1 MLREVINHMTASG
14 LLLLLFHPSSFITHP
29 LADMFLLQANTTAL
43 FSVADLQLIAPELI
57 LTVCACIALVMEVVL
72 PYRKSK
78 LIAYFS
84 LIGVGF
90 AGISLGVQY
99 WYLRDVLPLDGFY
112 GMVRIDGFALIFK
125 SIFLVAAAQAIAVS
139 TRYLDIEGEQHGE
152 YYALVLFA
160 TVGMMFLACG
170 YDLISL
176 YISLELMALTFYVLV
191 AFTKREKRSNEAA
204 MKYFLLGAF
213 SSGVLLYGMSLLY
226 GIAGSTNL
234 AEIGRS
240 VAAIAGTVGDSGET
254 VTASL
259 RPMLL
264 LGMIALA
271 AGLFFK
277 IAAVPFHMWAP
288 DAYEGAPTSVTAFLS
303 TGSKAASFALYARI
317 FIEALNTMRAD
328 WAPLLGLVAAIT
340 IMVGNWA
347 AVTQENSKRL
357 LAYSSISNAGYL
369 LLGLVAGNSYGY
381 IGLMIYLLVYT
392 LMNMGAFGIIISLRR
407 RGIIGDNVDDM
418 TGLAHKAP
426 GMAAMMAIFMLSLGG
441 LPMTGGFIG
450 KYFLFG
456 GLLQRGK
463 ADGKTWYYWLAAW
476 AIINTVVSF
485 YYYIRFIKVMYLGD
499 RVADDQPLA
508 LSPALRAALV
518 ASLVGILFI
527 GLYPQPLIEIVQ
539 RLVAPL
545 AALGPLGL
553 K

>member
-1 MLREVINHMTASG
+1 
-14 LLLLLFHPSSFITHP
+14 
-29 LADMFLLQANTTAL
+29 MFLLQANTTAL

-57 LTVCACIALVMEVVL
+57 LTVCACVALVMEVVL
-72 PYRKSK
+72 PYRKTK

-84 LIGVGF
+84 LVGV
-90 AGISLGVQY
+90 ALAALSLGTQY
-99 WYLRDVLPLDGFY
+99 WYMRDALPVDGFY
-112 GMVRIDGFALIFK
+112 GMVRVDGFALVLK
-125 SIFLVAAAQAIAVS
+125 SIFLVAAAQAIAIS

-234 AEIGRS
+234 GEIGRT
-240 VAAIAGTVGDSGET
+240 VATIAATMGDGGQQVSG
-254 VTASL
+254 SL

-317 FIEALNTMRAD
+317 FIEALNSMRAD
-328 WAPLLGLVAAIT
+328 WAPLLGLVAALT

-347 AVTQENSKRL
+347 AVTQDNSKRL

-381 IGLMIYLLVYT
+381 IGLTIYLLVYT

-426 GMAAMMAIFMLSLGG
+426 GMAAMMAVFMLSLGG

-463 ADGKTWYYWLAAW
+463 TDGKTWYYWLAAW

-499 RVADDQPLA
+499 RVADDQPLS
-508 LSPALRAALV
+508 LSPALKAALV

-527 GLYPQPLIEIVQ
+527 GVYPQPLIEIVQ

-545 AALGPLGL
+545 AALGPVGL

>member
-1 MLREVINHMTASG
+1 
-14 LLLLLFHPSSFITHP
+14 
-29 LADMFLLQANTTAL
+29 
-43 FSVADLQLIAPELI
+43 
-57 LTVCACIALVMEVVL
+57 MEVVL

-78 LIAYFS
+78 VIAYFS
-84 LIGVGF
+84 LVGI
-90 AGISLGVQY
+90 ALAAVSLVVQY
-99 WYLRDVLPLDGFY
+99 LSQGGSVNDGFY
-112 GMVRIDGFALIFK
+112 GMIRIDGFALVFQ
-125 SIFLVAAAQAIAVS
+125 SIFLIGAALAIGIS
-139 TRYLDIEGEQHGE
+139 IRYLDIEGEQHGE

-170 YDLISL
+170 FDLISL

-226 GIAGSTNL
+226 GVAGSTNL
-234 AEIGRS
+234 GEIGRA
-240 VAAIAGTVGDSGET
+240 VADIATSDAGGL
-254 VTASL
+254 SL

-303 TGSKAASFALYARI
+303 TASKAASFALYARI
-317 FIEALNTMRAD
+317 FMEALGSIRAD

-369 LLGLVAGNSYGY
+369 LLGLVAGNTYGY
-381 IGLMIYLLVYT
+381 VGLAIYLLVYT
-392 LMNMGAFGIIISLRR
+392 FMNMGAFGIIISLRR
-407 RGIIGDNVDDM
+407 RGIIGDNVDDL

-463 ADGKTWYYWLAAW
+463 ADGKNWYYWLAAW

-485 YYYIRFIKVMYLGD
+485 YYYVRFIKVMYLGD
-499 RVADDQPLA
+499 TIADDQPLS
-508 LSPALRAALV
+508 LSPALQTALV
-518 ASLVGILFI
+518 VSLVGIIFI
-527 GLYPQPLIEIVQ
+527 GVYPQPIIEIVQ
-539 RLVAPL
+539 RLVAR
-545 AALGPLGL
+545 
-553 K
+553 

>member
-1 MLREVINHMTASG
+1 
-14 LLLLLFHPSSFITHP
+14 
-29 LADMFLLQANTTAL
+29 MFLLQANTTSL
-43 FSVADLQLIAPELI
+43 INISDLQLIIPELI
-57 LTVCACIALVMEVVL
+57 LTVCACVALVMEVIL

-78 LIAYFS
+78 LTAYFS
-84 LIGVGF
+84 LIGVALAF
-90 AGISLGVQY
+90 ISLAVQ
-99 WYLRDVLPLDGFY
+99 WWFLRSTLPFDGFY
-112 GMVRIDGFALIFK
+112 GMVRIDGFALLFK
-125 SIFLVAAAQAIAVS
+125 AIFLVAAGLAIGIS

-170 YDLISL
+170 YDLIAL

-226 GIAGSTNL
+226 GIAGSTNIG
-234 AEIGRS
+234 EIGGELGRLTP
-240 VAAIAGTVGDSGET
+240 VIQNAIDSARQGGIPDDMMK
-254 VTASL
+254 L
-259 RPMLL
+259 RPMML
-264 LGMIALA
+264 LGMIALG

-277 IAAVPFHMWAP
+277 VAAVPFHMWAP
-288 DAYEGAPTSVTAFLS
+288 DVYEGAPTSVTAFLS

-317 FIEALNTMRAD
+317 FSEALGGMRAD

-369 LLGLVAGNSYGY
+369 LLGLVANNLYGY
-381 IGLMIYLLVYT
+381 IGLIVYLFVYT

-407 RGIIGDNVDDM
+407 RGIIGDNVDDL
-418 TGLAHKAP
+418 TGLGQKAP
-426 GMAAMMAIFMLSLGG
+426 GMAAMMTIFMLSLGG
-441 LPMTGGFIG
+441 LPITGGFIG

-456 GLLQRGK
+456 GLVQRGTGP
-463 ADGKTWYYWLAAW
+463 DGKSWYIWLAVW
-476 AIINTVVSF
+476 AIVNTVVSF
-485 YYYIRFIKVMYLGD
+485 YYYFRFIKVMYLGD
-499 RVADDQPLA
+499 RLADNRPLA
-508 LSPALRAALV
+508 LSPALQTALIV
-518 ASLVGILFI
+518 SVVGILVV
-527 GLYPQPLIEIVQ
+527 GVYPQPLI
-539 RLVAPL
+539 RLAQDLIGSLASVA
-545 AALGPLGL
+545 AIAL